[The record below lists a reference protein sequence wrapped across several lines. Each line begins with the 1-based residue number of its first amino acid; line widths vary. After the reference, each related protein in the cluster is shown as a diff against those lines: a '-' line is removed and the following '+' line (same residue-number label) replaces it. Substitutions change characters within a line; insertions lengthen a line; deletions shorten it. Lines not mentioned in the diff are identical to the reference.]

1 MTTQE
6 RLAQALADRYRIER
20 KLGQG
25 GMATVYLARDLRHD
39 RDVAIKVLN
48 PDLSLT
54 GDRFLREIAITA
66 RLNHPHILALL
77 DSGSADDGAILYYVM
92 PVATGQSLRDRL
104 SAVKANPL
112 GQAEALRIA
121 CDAVEALVHA
131 HASGVVHRDIKPD
144 NILLSEGHAILVDFG
159 IAKAVGSARDS
170 ALTTE
175 GVSLGTPTYMAPEQ
189 AAGHADVD
197 HRADIYAIGAVL
209 FEMLAGEP
217 PFSGPI
223 QQMLIAKMVDDAPS
237 LAARAPKNN
246 VPPELARLVER
257 CIARDAAQ
265 RPASA
270 QALLDELRAL
280 AQPTSDGPRQA
291 IKSRTMTY
299 AAGASLFALAV
310 FGLLYLRDSRTR
322 WVRETAVPEIA
333 RLIEADSLDAAYVL
347 AERAEAHAPG
357 DPALAT
363 LWSELTMTQEFLSE
377 PSGAA
382 VTRAPLSDTSRW
394 FPVGSTPTGPVQ
406 IPRSASLY
414 RYALDGHRPVTVL
427 GARIMG
433 SYAPIPTPVPMQSA
447 SDPDSGMVRLHG
459 RGLVSTLYGVPAS
472 DPLDLADFLM
482 DKLEVTNREYKA
494 FVDAGGYTDQRWW
507 DSTIVRDGRPIAWR
521 EAMARFTDE
530 SGLPGPAG
538 WIGSAPKPGTEDL
551 PVGGVSWYEAR
562 AYARFVG
569 KSLPTVLEWNAAAIP
584 DAARWVV
591 PHGRYEADGPVRG
604 GAAGGVS
611 PRGIYDLAGN
621 VREWT
626 ANEREPGQ
634 RFILGG
640 GWSDPAYLFSEVYTA
655 PEFDRSPING
665 IRLIRRLGETPDLAR
680 ALAPIVRRVRDVARA
695 TPVDDATFRGYLSLF
710 DYDPA
715 PLNAEVI
722 ARDSTHP
729 DWVREDVAFDM
740 PSSSSGSPERML
752 AAIFLPRRTQPPYQ
766 TVVIWPASDVF
777 ARTDTRELS
786 MSYADFLIR
795 SGRAV
800 VYPIY
805 RHTYGRGAIRAG
817 DRPEETIEHRDR
829 MVRWNTEMRR
839 SIDYAFTRPDI
850 DTTRLAYVGTSWG
863 GRIGGTVLATEPRIR
878 TAILN
883 VAGFSAATSRP
894 EVDPLNFLPRIKIP
908 VLMLSGRYDSVFPH
922 ESSQLPFYRL
932 IGSPPGMKRHVLFE
946 GGHFLPRPMWVAE
959 STRWLDERFGPV
971 RRAP

>member
-363 LWSELTMTQEFLSE
+363 L
-377 PSGAA
+377 
-382 VTRAPLSDTSRW
+382 
-394 FPVGSTPTGPVQ
+394 
-406 IPRSASLY
+406 
-414 RYALDGHRPVTVL
+414 
-427 GARIMG
+427 
-433 SYAPIPTPVPMQSA
+433 
-447 SDPDSGMVRLHG
+447 
-459 RGLVSTLYGVPAS
+459 
-472 DPLDLADFLM
+472 
-482 DKLEVTNREYKA
+482 
-494 FVDAGGYTDQRWW
+494 
-507 DSTIVRDGRPIAWR
+507 
-521 EAMARFTDE
+521 
-530 SGLPGPAG
+530 
-538 WIGSAPKPGTEDL
+538 
-551 PVGGVSWYEAR
+551 
-562 AYARFVG
+562 
-569 KSLPTVLEWNAAAIP
+569 
-584 DAARWVV
+584 
-591 PHGRYEADGPVRG
+591 
-604 GAAGGVS
+604 
-611 PRGIYDLAGN
+611 
-621 VREWT
+621 
-626 ANEREPGQ
+626 
-634 RFILGG
+634 
-640 GWSDPAYLFSEVYTA
+640 
-655 PEFDRSPING
+655 
-665 IRLIRRLGETPDLAR
+665 
-680 ALAPIVRRVRDVARA
+680 
-695 TPVDDATFRGYLSLF
+695 
-710 DYDPA
+710 
-715 PLNAEVI
+715 
-722 ARDSTHP
+722 
-729 DWVREDVAFDM
+729 
-740 PSSSSGSPERML
+740 
-752 AAIFLPRRTQPPYQ
+752 
-766 TVVIWPASDVF
+766 
-777 ARTDTRELS
+777 
-786 MSYADFLIR
+786 
-795 SGRAV
+795 
-800 VYPIY
+800 
-805 RHTYGRGAIRAG
+805 
-817 DRPEETIEHRDR
+817 
-829 MVRWNTEMRR
+829 
-839 SIDYAFTRPDI
+839 
-850 DTTRLAYVGTSWG
+850 
-863 GRIGGTVLATEPRIR
+863 
-878 TAILN
+878 
-883 VAGFSAATSRP
+883 
-894 EVDPLNFLPRIKIP
+894 
-908 VLMLSGRYDSVFPH
+908 
-922 ESSQLPFYRL
+922 
-932 IGSPPGMKRHVLFE
+932 
-946 GGHFLPRPMWVAE
+946 
-959 STRWLDERFGPV
+959 
-971 RRAP
+971 